1 MSAFSFKPLRQQAT
15 RYLVVGLFV
24 VAVDYLAYVLMT
36 HFFPSTYIAANILGK
51 TVGAFSGFF
60 LHKHYTFAGQQDKS
74 TPTQMVLYVAL
85 YFGNMTLSS
94 FLIYLGVT
102 LFSCNELLAKIVAD
116 AAVIACSF
124 LLNRLLVF
132 KHSHPATGNET

>member
-1 MSAFSFKPLRQQAT
+1 MPSSSLKPLRKQVT

-24 VAVDYLAYVLMT
+24 VAVDYLVYVLMMC
-36 HFFPSTYIAANILGK
+36 FFPSIYIAANILGK

-74 TPTQMVLYVAL
+74 TPTQLIFYVAL
-85 YFGNMTLSS
+85 YFGNMTMSS

-102 LFSCNELLAKIVAD
+102 WIGYNELLAKIVAD
-116 AAVIACSF
+116 AVVIACSF

-132 KHSHPATGNET
+132 KHSPPTTGNET